1 MKNINNHKIKIIAV
15 LLASIFLLGA
25 CTLADQDDASE
36 IPQVEDKAISDEEP
50 EVLAEEEIETMEVV
64 ETNEVEED
72 LITENP
78 TEIAEP
84 SDQESTESVTLASV
98 LTDDEV
104 AGLVYMREEE
114 KLAKDVYLGLYDL
127 WGLNI
132 FQNIASS
139 EQTHTDAV
147 KNLLD
152 LFDIEDPA
160 DNSPTGVFA
169 NEDLQKLYDDLMVI
183 GAQSL
188 GDALKVGGAIEE
200 IDILDLQEYLETPQN
215 DEIRRVYQNLLSGS
229 ENHLRAFTST
239 LEQQTGEI
247 YKPQYMSQADYDAI
261 VTSSSSRGGRGRGN
275 RP

>member
-1 MKNINNHKIKIIAV
+1 MSNKKNLKIRIIILMLAVSLLIQACSIINQNEMTKTLEVKDNTVSENLPEKQTADETEGEAHNEMINTDESLIKNNQTETPQSVPDISV
-15 LLASIFLLGA
+15 
-25 CTLADQDDASE
+25 E
-36 IPQVEDKAISDEEP
+36 ID
-50 EVLAEEEIETMEVV
+50 
-64 ETNEVEED
+64 
-72 LITENP
+72 
-78 TEIAEP
+78 
-84 SDQESTESVTLASV
+84 SVTDN
-98 LTDDEV
+98 LTDDEI
-104 AGLVYMREEE
+104 AGLIFMREEE

-152 LFDIEDPA
+152 MFDIEDPA
-160 DNSPTGVFA
+160 DTSPTGVFA

-188 GDALKVGGAIEE
+188 DDALKVGAAIEE
-200 IDILDLQEYLETPQN
+200 IDILDLQEYLETTQ
-215 DEIRRVYQNLLSGS
+215 DDKIRRVYQNLLRGS

-239 LEQQTGEI
+239 LERQTGEI
-247 YKPQYMSQADYDAI
+247 YEPQYMSRVDYDAI
-261 VTSSSSRGGRGRGN
+261 VLSGSSQGGRGRGN

>member
-1 MKNINNHKIKIIAV
+1 MKNNMKIQTTIFALSLALGI
-15 LLASIFLLGA
+15 LLQACSSSNQQEMVELEVSDTEILKGEDAADSI
-25 CTLADQDDASE
+25 TT
-36 IPQVEDKAISDEEP
+36 EE
-50 EVLAEEEIETMEVV
+50 
-64 ETNEVEED
+64 
-72 LITENP
+72 P
-78 TEIAEP
+78 TEIAAQDLATVPENT
-84 SDQESTESVTLASV
+84 SDNTDFSESGKVGAANLDIS

>member
-1 MKNINNHKIKIIAV
+1 MKNINNHKIITMAV

-25 CTLADQDDASE
+25 CTLADQDEASK
-36 IPQVEDKAISDEEP
+36 ILQVEDKTISDEEP
-50 EVLAEEEIETMEVV
+50 EVLIQEAIEPLEVIETNDVKENLITDNPSEIE
-64 ETNEVEED
+64 ETSDQASIES
-72 LITENP
+72 
-78 TEIAEP
+78 AEP
-84 SDQESTESVTLASV
+84 GSG
-98 LTDDEV
+98 LTDDEI
-104 AGLVYMREEE
+104 AGLIFMREEE